1 MNHKKYELFNN
12 INIKNYNH
20 SFILKRNPFKY
31 TTIEIS
37 NIHMRLS
44 LREIEKT
51 NQKKKKKNQ
60 QKEKETSD
68 H

>member
-1 MNHKKYELFNN
+1 MNHKKYGLFNN
-12 INIKNYNH
+12 INIKNHNH

-51 NQKKKKKNQ
+51 NQKKKKNQ